1 MTEEKKDQ
9 ESIPEEGQPQDQK
22 DEQWEVV
29 AGPDDKQETQETKP
43 EPSEPTAEDK
53 QKEREAF
60 YQKEYEALSGAV
72 KGVDPQ
78 FLTDW
83 KDQRKDER
91 KDKSDKTSDEPAA
104 AGDSQE
110 YVTNAD
116 LEKLAG
122 RIEGTIGREIG
133 REREERRMDEIQRVH
148 RQEYTEVNQAIVDFA
163 TKHKIPKE
171 EHDRLLSEAGSFG
184 ANTNQP
190 GGPSAFLR
198 AYAKMAHLYLKDRK
212 QDEGITNLQSEAEQ
226 KALASKLTMQ
236 PSGSGIDMQ
245 PKRELT
251 KEEKILDEMHALS
264 SNEAAEEIF
273 GK

>member
-1 MTEEKKDQ
+1 MADEKEDQ
-9 ESIPEEGQPQDQK
+9 KAIPQEGQPQDQT
-22 DEQWEVV
+22 DEQWDVI

-53 QKEREAF
+53 KKEREAF
-60 YQKEYEALSGAV
+60 YQQEYEALSGAV

-83 KDQRKDER
+83 VDQRKDER
-91 KDKSDKTSDEPAA
+91 KDKSGKTSEESTAA
-104 AGDSQE
+104 ADAGDSQE
-110 YVTNAD
+110 YVTRAD

-122 RIEGTIGREIG
+122 RVEGAIG
-133 REREERRMDEIQRVH
+133 REREERRMEEIQRVH
-148 RQEYTEVNQAIVDFA
+148 RKEYDEVNQAIVDFA

-212 QDEGITNLQSEAEQ
+212 QDEGMTNLQSEAEQ

-236 PSGSGIDMQ
+236 PSGSAIDMQ

-251 KEEKILDEMHALS
+251 KEEKILDEMHASGS
-264 SNEAAEEIF
+264 SEAAEELF
-273 GK
+273 K

>member
-1 MTEEKKDQ
+1 MTEEEKDQ
-9 ESIPEEGQPQDQK
+9 KAIPEEGQPQDQK
-22 DEQWEVV
+22 DEQWEVI
-29 AGPDDKQETQETKP
+29 AGPDEKKDTQESDQK
-43 EPSEPTAEDK
+43 PSEPTAEDK

-83 KDQRKDER
+83 VDQRKDER
-91 KDKSDKTSDEPAA
+91 KSPPGKTPTEPVATDEVTEP
-104 AGDSQE
+104 QE
-110 YVTNAD
+110 YVTRGD

-122 RIEGTIGREIG
+122 RMEGVIV
-133 REREERRMDEIQRVH
+133 REREERRMEEVQRVH

-171 EHDRLLSEAGSFG
+171 EHDNLLNEASSFG

-212 QDEGITNLQSEAEQ
+212 QDEGIANVQSEAEQ
-226 KALASKLTMQ
+226 KALAAKLAMQ
-236 PSGSGIDMQ
+236 PSGSAIDMQ

-251 KEEKILDEMHALS
+251 KDEKLLDQMHAEG
-264 SNEAAEEIF
+264 SNVAEEEIF